1 MLAFPKKCLFFP
13 IKSRGGS
20 SSVKYML
27 KGPISLP
34 IFIENYEADALP
46 LNTF

>member
-1 MLAFPKKCLFFP
+1 
-13 IKSRGGS
+13 
-20 SSVKYML
+20 ML